1 MTLEQSRRRF
11 LKHAAM
17 GAAGLYLAPLGS
29 ARPEPSRESSSG
41 TPHKLTII
49 SGKPRERGRLY
60 GEKFKDGIHDFLNR
74 EIYSAF
80 TGKPSM
86 REQMLRY
93 AGDCGKAVHSYSPEI
108 HDELEGIAEGAGLKL
123 EEAVLIT
130 SHEELYH
137 RGVLPSV
144 DHCTA
149 IAAGPPYTRD
159 GQTYVGQTWDW
170 MASVYGL
177 SSMLLW
183 KRAEGPSLLAYG
195 YPGLPCGAGLN
206 SAGIA
211 LCWTSANDK
220 EKIAGPRVGIPAY
233 VLLTHLLYQSTLQD
247 VVAEARRANQA
258 GWFTFVMGDA
268 EGNLLNI
275 EGSPKELAVEGHRG
289 RLVRVLYG
297 SRQMTQAKEGEQP
310 KMHARAHHTY
320 DLIDKNKD
328 QLDGAKLRGLLGDP
342 QAGICV
348 GKGTIDMMLFD
359 CTARKAH
366 VSRGPAWAKT
376 WRTFKF
382 ESKEG

>member
-41 TPHKLTII
+41 TAHKLTII

-149 IAAGPPYTRD
+149 IAAGPPDTAD
-159 GQTYVGQTWDW
+159 GCTYVGQTWDW
-170 MASVYGL
+170 MTSAYGL

-183 KRAEGPSLLAYG
+183 RRTEGPSLLAYS
-195 YPGLPCGAGLN
+195 YPGLWVGAGLN

-211 LCWTSANDK
+211 LCWTSA
-220 EKIAGPRVGIPAY
+220 
-233 VLLTHLLYQSTLQD
+233 Q
-247 VVAEARRANQA
+247 
-258 GWFTFVMGDA
+258 
-268 EGNLLNI
+268 
-275 EGSPKELAVEGHRG
+275 
-289 RLVRVLYG
+289 
-297 SRQMTQAKEGEQP
+297 
-310 KMHARAHHTY
+310 
-320 DLIDKNKD
+320 
-328 QLDGAKLRGLLGDP
+328 
-342 QAGICV
+342 
-348 GKGTIDMMLFD
+348 
-359 CTARKAH
+359 
-366 VSRGPAWAKT
+366 
-376 WRTFKF
+376 
-382 ESKEG
+382 